1 MANQPALVRL
11 LLEAG
16 GDPNVPDEDE
26 FTPLH
31 VAARYLLAYFGRD
44 YEKAST
50 MYLKQASTQSLSCL

>member
-1 MANQPALVRL
+1 MANQSALVRL

-31 VAARYLLAYFGRD
+31 VAARYLFAYFGRD
-44 YEKAST
+44 YEKASV
-50 MYLKQASTQSLSCL
+50 QCI